1 MKVVL
6 LKDVKGH
13 SWIVQITENPSY
25 NIDIRAHSMPTTI
38 TFDWVEIE
46 DTAGLSIISIETE
59 EENTTTSNNLS
70 LSNTVTK
77 MRSSSVKNVNSMNGI
92 VRRVKNK
99 NKNKK

>member
-1 MKVVL
+1 
-6 LKDVKGH
+6 
-13 SWIVQITENPSY
+13 
-25 NIDIRAHSMPTTI
+25 MPTTI

-59 EENTTTSNNLS
+59 EEDTTASNNLS

-99 NKNKK
+99 SKNKNINNN